1 MNNERRQLSCIL
13 LTDSSEKT
21 KSNTYRTKRLTKRK
35 KKQRKTNIASVIPSE
50 NCKASPV
57 YTLCTGIAAS
67 MDAVIFA
74 AGEKGHRYILPHF
87 RVMIHEPLLQGGAE
101 GSATSILRIS
111 ESIQDT
117 KRKINGLLAG
127 FTGRT
132 AEEIDRATPFDNYMS
147 AEQAVEFG
155 LCDRILDDFGE
166 IFGKEVL

>member
-1 MNNERRQLSCIL
+1 
-13 LTDSSEKT
+13 
-21 KSNTYRTKRLTKRK
+21 
-35 KKQRKTNIASVIPSE
+35 
-50 NCKASPV
+50 
-57 YTLCTGIAAS
+57 
-67 MDAVIFA
+67 
-74 AGEKGHRYILPHF
+74 
-87 RVMIHEPLLQGGAE
+87 MIHEPLLQGGAE

-132 AEEIDRATPFDNYMS
+132 AEEIDRATSFDNYMS